1 MNSLFIDNDNV
12 LQFPTKKNIVPHVN
26 QGENNLYNEGT
37 IEFQLTRG
45 LNLFK
50 PNQNLADTKLLVDNR
65 GELIRIN
72 TDLFALD
79 GHANIW
85 ELVESPANSEIII
98 RAREKVIDTIND
110 LPDTLSERV
119 YSAREKILMLNGFR
133 DKFDSLDDLKGII
146 EDLEKEDKIKWDDN
160 SMLARL
166 LFAFEGPS
174 SLDFEEVRKLIPG
187 YIQIIRNISGEFF
200 SKVSDELFE
209 QFERAN
215 NFSLEDLKRI
225 YKESDYKAFRKL
237 KSDVESFCNVYNYW
251 DGILIVSKWAKNGYI
266 NNVLTTTGKEIASSV
281 KDPRYL
287 LNADINGFFNHI
299 SNNLPN
305 KSKVEVYCGGNGSG
319 KSTWLKSRL
328 MMQLFYQTY
337 GKAAIKDSELNL
349 RDQIVFINRGGS
361 GYGEDLSAFGN
372 DIKRKLM
379 VLIQNIKNGSLVF
392 LDEFGSTIPEEEAYY
407 LIRAILDYLNDYD
420 TKIYLSS
427 HNERFINWSSK
438 DRDSGVCVYNFKSTP
453 VKDGTV
459 NFSYKLVEGVD
470 NSHTL
475 EVFRAAGLPMEI
487 LKRANAFMLGS
498 YQVPNGYNILPFK
511 DIVSY
516 TREERE
522 KLKQENKGFEGFTR
536 YNDMIKFRYKG
547 DESNYRII
555 RKYEPLGHGN
565 RPNKYYSNED
575 LFFSAYHPDCLDQS
589 APELTFD
596 FVRYGTVNSWRIEN
610 DNIFK
615 ASHLESTGINDKNI
629 FSSING
635 TLSSLTTWGLTS
647 DVKELQERQRFFE
660 EIGNWSYDD
669 ANRIYKDIN
678 TFKWIFAN
686 FQDGGIWGPRLDF
699 NYDELKRFNKS
710 YWEGFFNG
718 IEQYLVWEGFGRV
731 CEWFLILVEME
742 DKLENL
748 PKGFKESN
756 KEFLGKLQQT
766 IKLTKR
772 YNKAEKRKDSWNEGY
787 KTSKELAEKVCEKVK
802 NLLVDLWGTETKTV
816 IEQMKQV
823 YSEIDAYSLPVDIL
837 NMDSEKRN
845 LVVSYIDDSRI
856 FQHANPNS
864 SESISNGF
872 YGMTQLIRALKGSGN
887 LLKPLLDKLRTFD
900 SVHANQLANYLEDFV
915 TVPDVENLVNLV
927 KLKRDNLEEF
937 KNRREHYN
945 IDREHG
951 GTAIMELLGLIDIA
965 NQIKKLGLVKVM
977 YNNTGEVDVREI
989 SHPGVEK
996 TRKEQTCNDVYLG
1009 QTQFFDILEG
1019 ATMGGKTFNIQSMQW
1034 VIRLSQSIGF
1044 VPAKY
1049 ASLPVFD
1056 GLVYIDRILEDE
1068 KKKLSAGQNDAKS
1081 WVEIINRIKGL
1092 VLEKSKKGRYWFSID
1107 EMISSVP
1114 ARFQKGLVAALL
1126 EELTVLGQKGQ
1137 ISIHNP
1143 ELVSNLLKNNPE
1155 SYVVRHP
1162 EVEFGEKGDIKYT
1175 YKIVDGRSIDKDG
1188 HFTAYSLETAE
1199 KIGLPKVIIDRAR
1212 EYKLGLRK

>member
-26 QGENNLYNEGT
+26 QWENNLYNEWT
-37 IEFQLTRG
+37 IEFQLTRW

-65 GELIRIN
+65 WELIRIN

-79 GHANIW
+79 WHANIW

-119 YSAREKILMLNGFR
+119 YSAREKILMLNWFR
-133 DKFDSLDDLKGII
+133 DKFDSLDDLKWII

-166 LFAFEGPS
+166 LFAFEWPS
-174 SLDFEEVRKLIPG
+174 SLDFEEVRKLIPW
-187 YIQIIRNISGEFF
+187 YIQIIRNISWEFF

-251 DGILIVSKWAKNGYI
+251 DWILIVSKWAKNGYI

-287 LNADINGFFNHI
+287 LNADINWFFNHI

-305 KSKVEVYCGGNGSG
+305 KSKVEVYCWWNGSW

-337 GKAAIKDSELNL
+337 WKAAIKDSELNL
-349 RDQIVFINRGGS
+349 RDQIVFINRWWS
-361 GYGEDLSAFGN
+361 WYWEDLSAFWN

-379 VLIQNIKNGSLVF
+379 VLIQNIKNWSLVF
-392 LDEFGSTIPEEEAYY
+392 LDEFWSTIPEEEAYY

-438 DRDSGVCVYNFKSTP
+438 DRDSWVCVYNFKSTP
-453 VKDGTV
+453 VKDWTV
-459 NFSYKLVEGVD
+459 NFSYKLVEWVD

-475 EVFRAAGLPMEI
+475 EVFRAAWLPMEI
-487 LKRANAFMLGS
+487 LKRANAFMLWS
-498 YQVPNGYNILPFK
+498 YQVPNWYNILPFK

-522 KLKQENKGFEGFTR
+522 KLKQENKWFEWFTR

-555 RKYEPLGHGN
+555 RKYEPLWHWN

-596 FVRYGTVNSWRIEN
+596 FVRYWTVNSWRIEN

-615 ASHLESTGINDKNI
+615 ASHLESTWINDKNI
-629 FSSING
+629 FSSINW
-635 TLSSLTTWGLTS
+635 TLSSLTTWWLTS

-660 EIGNWSYDD
+660 EIWNWSYDD

-686 FQDGGIWGPRLDF
+686 FQDWWIWWPRLDF

-710 YWEGFFNG
+710 YWEWFFNG
-718 IEQYLVWEGFGRV
+718 IEQYLVWEWFWRV

-748 PKGFKESN
+748 PKWFKESN
-756 KEFLGKLQQT
+756 KEFLWKLQQT

-772 YNKAEKRKDSWNEGY
+772 YNKAEKRKDSWNEWY

-802 NLLVDLWGTETKTV
+802 NLLVDLWWTETKTV

-864 SESISNGF
+864 SESISNWF
-872 YGMTQLIRALKGSGN
+872 YWMTQLIRALKWSWN

-945 IDREHG
+945 IDREHWW
-951 GTAIMELLGLIDIA
+951 TAIMELLWLIDIA
-965 NQIKKLGLVKVM
+965 NQIKKLWLVKVM

-989 SHPGVEK
+989 SHPWVEK
-996 TRKEQTCNDVYLG
+996 TRKEQTCNDVYLW
-1009 QTQFFDILEG
+1009 QTQFFDILEW
-1019 ATMGGKTFNIQSMQW
+1019 ATMWWKTFNIQSMQW
-1034 VIRLSQSIGF
+1034 VIRLSQSIWF

-1056 GLVYIDRILEDE
+1056 WLVYIDRILEDE
-1068 KKKLSAGQNDAKS
+1068 KKKLSAWQNDAKS

-1092 VLEKSKKGRYWFSID
+1092 VLEKSKKWRYWFSID

-1114 ARFQKGLVAALL
+1114 ARFQKWLVAALL
-1126 EELTVLGQKGQ
+1126 EELTVLWQKWQ

-1162 EVEFGEKGDIKYT
+1162 EVEFGEKWDIKYT
-1175 YKIVDGRSIDKDG
+1175 YKIVDWRSIDKDW

-1199 KIGLPKVIIDRAR
+1199 KIWLPKVIIDRAR
-1212 EYKLGLRK
+1212 EYKLWLRK